1 MGNRINN
8 PMAVVP
14 FTISIS
20 LMLVATFLASSSSN
34 AGGPGQSSAEH
45 DSLLPLAEEQPQGG
59 MPTRPKWPE
68 A

>member
-1 MGNRINN
+1 MGIRTNN

-20 LMLVATFLASSSSN
+20 LMLVTTFIAFFLIERRRARQSSS
-34 AGGPGQSSAEH
+34 EH
-45 DSLLPLAEEQPQGG
+45 DSLLPLADEQPRVVL
-59 MPTRPKWPE
+59 PRPEWPD